1 MSSDEA
7 RAFGRYVVGCEIE
20 QRARDLYV
28 RASRELRYESH
39 DRVTQFALA
48 HPWSI
53 GALDAALALTK
64 SDAPLRKKL
73 LLMAAILETQPEYC
87 DAFLP
92 RDRPAYE
99 SARVA
104 YALGRAALLA
114 AAGLVLLR
122 VVR

>member
-7 RAFGRYVVGCEIE
+7 RTFGRYVVGREID
-20 QRARDLYV
+20 QRVADLYA
-28 RASRELRYESH
+28 RASRELGCESH
-39 DRVTQFALA
+39 DRVAQFALR

-53 GALDAALALTK
+53 GALDAALALTA

-92 RDRPAYE
+92 RDRMAYG
-99 SARVA
+99 SAMVA
-104 YALGRAALLA
+104 YALARAALLA
-114 AAGLVLLR
+114 AAGVVLLR
-122 VVR
+122 LVR

>member
-7 RAFGRYVVGCEIE
+7 RTFGRYVVGREID
-20 QRARDLYV
+20 QRVADLYV
-28 RASRELRYESH
+28 RASRELGCESH
-39 DRVTQFALA
+39 DRVAQFALR

-53 GALDAALALTK
+53 GALDAALALTA

-92 RDRPAYE
+92 RDRVAYGG
-99 SARVA
+99 ATVA
-104 YALGRAALLA
+104 YALARAALLA
-114 AAGLVLLR
+114 AAGVVLLR